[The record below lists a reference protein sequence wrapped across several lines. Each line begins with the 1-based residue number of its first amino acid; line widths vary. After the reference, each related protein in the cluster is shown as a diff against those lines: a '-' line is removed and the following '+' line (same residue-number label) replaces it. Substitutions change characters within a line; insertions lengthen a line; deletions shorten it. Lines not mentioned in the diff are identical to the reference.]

1 MTQSRGLNNKINHIH
16 DERNLCIV
24 YKNLSTSFE
33 GSVAY
38 EKSVTIYKR
47 NLQQLAIEIFKV
59 KMGISPI
66 IIKESFNFCDNNNY
80 NLRSGTHLSRS
91 VAHTTHYGTE
101 NITNLGE
108 KLWEL
113 VPQNI
118 KEGNSVRLRNRWHK
132 IARVVFVTY
141 IAQVG
146 FTYIFR

>member
-66 IIKESFNFCDNNNY
+66 IIKESFNFCDKNNY

-101 NITNLGE
+101 YITNLGE

-113 VPQNI
+113 APQNI
-118 KEGNSVRLRNRWHK
+118 K
-132 IARVVFVTY
+132 
-141 IAQVG
+141 
-146 FTYIFR
+146 